1 MTDLQE
7 ATIEMATLMRG
18 ESEFFNEHLEGV
30 KPNTRDEI
38 QRYKSALKEF
48 EWLQSITREF
58 GNTLAANPNFFDIME
73 SWRIVISGTESVDRG
88 SIYEAKETDDVED
101 LLERCGSLASS
112 IKAYVKGKGWMICDM
127 SAGEDGWDIAVRCSE
142 KNSRLFCEDVYRKF
156 IFAINQKLITVSRRF
171 AGHCLPGLYNW
182 EDANRILRSINL

>member
-1 MTDLQE
+1 MDLQE
-7 ATIEMATLMRG
+7 ATIKIASLMKG
-18 ESEFFNEHLEGV
+18 EAEFFKEHLDGI
-30 KPNTRDEI
+30 KPNTQDEI
-38 QRYKSALKEF
+38 HRFKTALKEF

-88 SIYEAKETDDVED
+88 SIYEAKDTDDIED
-101 LLERCGSLASS
+101 LLERCGSLAAS
-112 IKAYVKGKGWMICDM
+112 IKAYVKAKGWMICDM

-142 KNSRLFCEDVYRKF
+142 KNSRLFCEDVYRRF

-182 EDANRILRSINL
+182 EDAYRILKSINL

>member
-1 MTDLQE
+1 MDLQE
-7 ATIEMATLMRG
+7 ATIKMASLMKG
-18 ESEFFNEHLEGV
+18 EAEFFKEHLDGI
-30 KPNTRDEI
+30 KPNTQDEI
-38 QRYKSALKEF
+38 HRFKTALKEF

-88 SIYEAKETDDVED
+88 SIYEAKDTDDIED
-101 LLERCGSLASS
+101 LLERCGSLAAS
-112 IKAYVKGKGWMICDM
+112 IKAYVKAKGWMICDM

-142 KNSRLFCEDVYRKF
+142 KNSRLFCEDVYRRF

-182 EDANRILRSINL
+182 EDAYRILKSINL